1 MDRPE
6 RSDRPVKW
14 SGDSVRCGMLTFV
27 VAVVLLTLLMIGGLL
42 LIASGALTL
51 DTGWG
56 RRTRALGPQV
66 VRIAAPRALI
76 FAMVAA
82 PYGTEPPRRFQE
94 KIEVLDR
101 GRDMV
106 LAAHRTKVGRLT
118 TVTVETVTF
127 TPPER
132 IGFRLVRGPVP
143 FVVEEFVLR
152 ELDGGALTELE
163 YSGELGTD
171 GWAVGAAWGDR
182 VARRW
187 EAVVARS
194 LADLKTAAQDVAALR
209 SGTGAIR

>member
-1 MDRPE
+1 
-6 RSDRPVKW
+6 
-14 SGDSVRCGMLTFV
+14 MLTLV
-27 VAVVLLTLLMIGGLL
+27 VAVLL
-42 LIASGALTL
+42 LALLILGSMFLIATGTLTL

-56 RRTRALGPQV
+56 RRSRALGPQV
-66 VRIAAPRALI
+66 VRIAAPRQLV
-76 FAMVAA
+76 FDMVAA
-82 PYGTEPPRRFQE
+82 PYGIDPPRAFRG

-143 FVVEEFVLR
+143 FVVEQFVLR
-152 ELDGGALTELE
+152 DLDGGSLTELE
-163 YSGELGTD
+163 YTGELGTD
-171 GWAVGAAWGDR
+171 GWAVGAAWGNR

-187 EAVVARS
+187 ERVVARS
-194 LADLKTAAQDVAALR
+194 LAELQIAAQDVAALR
-209 SGTGAIR
+209 SDATS